1 MANHVHSYI
10 SFYSINEA
18 ATEKLRELV
27 GRVRQDNGYR
37 WFGDLF
43 VDGENLTYE
52 QSEKYEWTTDFIGPK
67 WCYIEDLDIEDEAPY
82 YMVTES
88 AWIPP
93 EQGLGNLLDILK
105 ELDPNMVT
113 SITYED
119 EMPNFVGWSVYKG
132 SDMEDGCELDENEI
146 PEMVFN
152 SYPHLRDHW
161 DKEEAEWKTDEEGN
175 LTEESESAMDEY
187 NDMMYEMINT
197 WQDEGVDSYLKWL
210 EEHGDEE

>member
-27 GRVRQDNGYR
+27 GRIRQENDYK
-37 WFGDLF
+37 WFGDIF

-52 QSEKYEWTTDFIGPK
+52 QSEKYEWTTNFIGPK
-67 WCYIEDLDIEDEAPY
+67 WCYIEEVDLDGEAPY

-88 AWIPP
+88 AWIQP
-93 EQGLGNLLDILK
+93 EEGLGHLLEILE
-105 ELDPNMVT
+105 ELDPNIIT

-132 SDMEDGCELDENEI
+132 SEMQDGCELDSNEI
-146 PEMVFN
+146 ESMIFDQ
-152 SYPHLRDHW
+152 YEHLKEQW
-161 DKEEAEWKTDEEGN
+161 DEDEQYWKTDEDGN
-175 LTEESESAMDEY
+175 LTEEAENAQEEY
-187 NDMMYEMINT
+187 GEVLYEMINT
-197 WQDEGVDSYLKWL
+197 WQEEGVDQTISWL
-210 EEHGDEE
+210 EEEE